1 MSDPTNP
8 ARPPEGGTGEADDER
23 AISVEAELSIVNEF
37 AAVRIRKLRTR
48 NGHRLE
54 IHSPR
59 LGQTVRL
66 DALEL
71 EALSW
76 QTPEHFSAL
85 LAEPFGPAPSPAAA
99 PADEE
104 DRT

>member
-1 MSDPTNP
+1 MAEPDRGA
-8 ARPPEGGTGEADDER
+8 AREGPDD
-23 AISVEAELSIVNEF
+23 AKLVVEAELDIVNEF
-37 AAVRIRKLRTR
+37 AAVRIRKLRIP

-59 LGQTVRL
+59 LGHTVRL

-76 QTPEHFSAL
+76 QSQDHFSAL
-85 LAEPFGPAPSPAAA
+85 LEQPFGPGHR
-99 PADEE
+99 E
-104 DRT
+104 